1 MVGLWS
7 KEKNACCGKLIM
19 KDFRK
24 MNPRDFKPL
33 YQLTREE
40 LERELIIFAPD
51 GKCYVNSKK
60 PGCEFAF
67 SVFETLMRES
77 TSTLEECR
85 KEFLEKYPDMTLES
99 WAEKTNKKRLEEKE
113 SIGCFAGLVVPF
125 EQERRRIE
133 TTYYGERLLIS
144 KYI

>member
-1 MVGLWS
+1 MVGFWS

-24 MNPRDFKPL
+24 LNPRDFKSL
-33 YQLTREE
+33 YQLTRDV
-40 LERELIIFAPD
+40 LESELIIFAPD

-85 KEFLEKYPDMTLES
+85 KEFLEKYPDINGKKPNFAVNFYIRRKTLAS
-99 WAEKTNKKRLEEKE
+99 TDIGYGKKKE
-113 SIGCFAGLVVPF
+113 RAPFA
-125 EQERRRIE
+125 
-133 TTYYGERLLIS
+133 
-144 KYI
+144 